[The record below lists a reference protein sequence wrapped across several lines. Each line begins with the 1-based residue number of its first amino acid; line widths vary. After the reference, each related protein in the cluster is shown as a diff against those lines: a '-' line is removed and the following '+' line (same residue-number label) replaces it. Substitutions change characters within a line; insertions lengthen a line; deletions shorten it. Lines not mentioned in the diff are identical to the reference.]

1 MSLAAGSG
9 PSEGS
14 GPNRPSRAPL
24 RRPASARRQASA
36 RPGRARRSGT
46 LLTVRAFWS
55 YLWRRYRGFSPKI
68 QRRLLVAAALTMA
81 LAPIWLINVT
91 VAFVGHTV
99 VFPLSPFFLEEK
111 VSALVTYAA
120 HRPFCFFRGHPEMDP
135 LVASAGARQRLPRG
149 LLAAVVRVES
159 GGRPHRIS
167 AAGAMGPGQLM
178 PATARYL
185 KVDDPF
191 DSAEN
196 VDGAARLLAQHL
208 ARFRSVRLALAAY
221 HAGPGS
227 VRNRRVPDNG
237 ETVQYVRKV
246 MGVYASLR
254 PKRQDTRPLPGTIKR
269 VPGPLLVSGRW

>member
-1 MSLAAGSG
+1 
-9 PSEGS
+9 
-14 GPNRPSRAPL
+14 
-24 RRPASARRQASA
+24 
-36 RPGRARRSGT
+36 
-46 LLTVRAFWS
+46 VRAFGS
-55 YLWRRYRGFSPKI
+55 YLLGLYRGFSTKTR
-68 QRRLLVAAALTMA
+68 RRLLVAAALTMA
-81 LAPIWLINVT
+81 LAPLWLLNVT

-99 VFPLSPFFLEEK
+99 VFPLSPFFIKEK
-111 VSALVTYAA
+111 VSALLAYAA
-120 HRPFCFFRGHPEMDP
+120 HRPFCFLRGHPEMDP
-135 LVASAGARQRLPRG
+135 LVTEAGARQRLPRG

-167 AAGAMGPGQLM
+167 RAGAMGPGQLM

-185 KVDDPF
+185 RVNDPF

-227 VRNRRVPDNG
+227 VRGRRVPDNG
-237 ETVQYVRKV
+237 ETVEYVRKV
-246 MGVYASLR
+246 MQVYAGLR
-254 PKRQDTRPLPGTIKR
+254 PRRQPPRALPGTVRR